1 MSCPRCGFTHNCICS
16 HEPKLTSSAHFVL
29 LTHPNEC
36 HKSTNTGE
44 LMMRTLPHCERVIWD
59 RINSPTALIEKLAN
73 PAYQPWLLFPADD
86 AHPATPFTA
95 NSTPS
100 APATAVATTTTPLF
114 VLLDATWQEARKMVR
129 KSPWLANLPR
139 LSLTPTALS
148 QYQLRRNQQ
157 AGNLCTCETG
167 IALLSLLNE
176 PQQAEQLQRY
186 FTAFSDVFHADRSG
200 HSHR

>member
-16 HEPKLTSSAHFVL
+16 HEPKLTSAAHFVL

-36 HKSTNTGE
+36 RKATNTGE

-59 RINSPTALIEKLAN
+59 RVNSPTALIEKLED
-73 PAYQPWLLFPADD
+73 PAYQAWLLFPADD
-86 AHPATPFTA
+86 THPATPFVA
-95 NSTPS
+95 HSSSSTS
-100 APATAVATTTTPLF
+100 IITTTPLF

-176 PQQAEQLQRY
+176 PQQAEQLQCY

>member
-1 MSCPRCGFTHNCICS
+1 MSCPRCGFTYNCICS
-16 HEPKLTSSAHFVL
+16 HEPKLTSAAHFVL

-36 HKSTNTGE
+36 RKATNTGE

-59 RINSPTALIEKLAN
+59 RVNSPTALIEKLED
-73 PAYQPWLLFPADD
+73 PAYQVWLLFPADD
-86 AHPATPFTA
+86 THPATPFVA
-95 NSTPS
+95 HSSSSTS
-100 APATAVATTTTPLF
+100 IITTTPLF